1 MLMASTLTLRDGGEV
16 TIRPVGPEDR
26 DLVTAGFE
34 HLSEQSRYQRFFRV
48 VEHLTDDELDFF
60 TDVDHDEHEAVGA
73 VTADGRSG
81 LGIARYIRLAP
92 GSPKAEVAIVVVDE
106 AQGRGVGRMLI
117 EEIARRAR
125 ERGVQCLVAQTGSA
139 NVPFKRLM
147 QRLGPTRI
155 TAEDYGTI
163 ELETEL

>member
-34 HLSEQSRYQRFFRV
+34 HLSERRRYQRFFRV

-73 VTADGRSG
+73 VSEAAATG
-81 LGIARYIRLAP
+81 LGIARYVRLDPA
-92 GSPKAEVAIVVVDE
+92 SPAAEVAIVVADQ
-106 AQGRGVGRMLI
+106 AQGRG
-117 EEIARRAR
+117 
-125 ERGVQCLVAQTGSA
+125 
-139 NVPFKRLM
+139 
-147 QRLGPTRI
+147 
-155 TAEDYGTI
+155 
-163 ELETEL
+163 